1 MTRLRVPAPPGSPP
15 SQRPRSPE
23 RDARLH
29 QPRSGSPLS
38 RRLQASGPAR
48 ISPRIPTWVRPPPEF
63 PIQPFPT
70 PDPHLPGARK
80 AQARPARRRRHPGVH
95 PSSRPDTRGCGTSV
109 PSGRKNKGATPPL
122 RSPARSPSPFPVPL
136 PPPSRSPSP
145 SRSMS
150 RAGSDGHAAL
160 ERAGAETVKR
170 AVQLDVAG
178 RFQESLVCYQE
189 GIDLLLQ
196 VVKGT
201 GWAPPRGWGGPGD
214 TPAGVDGA
222 RCPGGIGTGVSSRE
236 SRARHGSAGPAR
248 CLTGP

>member
-1 MTRLRVPAPPGSPP
+1 
-15 SQRPRSPE
+15 
-23 RDARLH
+23 
-29 QPRSGSPLS
+29 
-38 RRLQASGPAR
+38 
-48 ISPRIPTWVRPPPEF
+48 
-63 PIQPFPT
+63 
-70 PDPHLPGARK
+70 
-80 AQARPARRRRHPGVH
+80 
-95 PSSRPDTRGCGTSV
+95 
-109 PSGRKNKGATPPL
+109 
-122 RSPARSPSPFPVPL
+122 
-136 PPPSRSPSP
+136 
-145 SRSMS
+145 MS

-214 TPAGVDGA
+214 TPAGVDGP

-236 SRARHGSAGPAR
+236 SRARQGSAGSAR